1 MSAQDQL
8 DRTLAM
14 LAATPG
20 WHRLQE
26 LRQDLDDELAT
37 AVLDGARRLSDEV
50 LAPLDD
56 AVDREGCRVENGRV
70 KVPAGYHAAWRAF
83 AEGGW
88 IGLDTDSRF
97 GGAGLPLVVQAA
109 ATQLFDRACPAF
121 NMGAG
126 ATRSAAVLLA
136 ERASP
141 ELAQDWVPALVAG
154 ERAATICISEP
165 GAGSDVGRIRTRAVR
180 DGDRWKISGQK
191 IWISFGDHDLTPRI
205 CHCLLARS
213 SDAPGTR
220 GLSLFL
226 VPNAAEDGRANGV
239 SVQRIEKK
247 MGLHGSPTC
256 VLEFEDAEGELIGD
270 EGRGLSQLFTMIE
283 LMRLQV
289 GCQGLGIASR
299 ACAVAESYASE
310 RLQGGDPSETPVPI
324 ATHPDVRR
332 QLAAMRGRTELLRA
346 AVLELAVTLDLA
358 RAGEEDAAARAAW
371 ILPLVKTFG
380 AETGFGVADAGI
392 QVLGGAGYTKEWPL
406 ERALRDARVMAIYEG
421 TTGMQGI
428 DFLERRLVRDRAG
441 FNAFLTAARA
451 AQPQG
456 DPRSRTAEEVIDR
469 LERLAERLR
478 ACPDAQARLGAADAW
493 LRAGWIGVAAW
504 LWPRLGDD
512 AAPVLLAL
520 PERLAVLEAEIAGG
534 LETAETEADE
544 RLATSA

>member
-20 WHRLQE
+20 WHRLRE
-26 LRQDLDDELAT
+26 LRPDLDDEIAA
-37 AVLDGARRLSDEV
+37 AVLDGARRLADEV

-56 AVDREGCRVENGRV
+56 AADREGCRIEAGRV
-70 KVPAGYHAAWRAF
+70 KVPAAYHAAWRAF

-88 IGLDTDSRF
+88 IGLDTDPRF
-97 GGAGLPLVVQAA
+97 DGAGLPLILQAA

-121 NMGAG
+121 NMGTG

-141 ELAQDWVPALVAG
+141 EIAQDWVPALVAG
-154 ERAATICISEP
+154 ERAATICISEA
-165 GAGSDVGRIRTRAVR
+165 GAGSDVGRIRTRAR
-180 DGDRWKISGQK
+180 LEDGRWRISGQK
-191 IWISFGDHDLTPRI
+191 IWISFGDHDLTTRI
-205 CHCLLARS
+205 GHCLLART

-226 VPNAAEDGRANGV
+226 VPNAVGDGRRNGV
-239 SVQRIEKK
+239 SVQRIEEK

-256 VLEFEDAEGELIGD
+256 VLDFDEAEGDLIGE

-299 ACAVAESYASE
+299 ACDVAARYADE
-310 RLQGGDPSETPVPI
+310 RLQGGDPSAPPVPL
-324 ATHPDVRR
+324 AAHPDVRR
-332 QLAAMRGRTELLRA
+332 QLSAMRGRTELLRA
-346 AVLELAVTLDLA
+346 AVLELAARLDLA
-358 RAGEEDAAARAAW
+358 RAGEGDAAALASW
-371 ILPLVKTFG
+371 MLPLVKTFG
-380 AETGFGVADAGI
+380 AETGFDVANAGI

-428 DFLERRLVRDRAG
+428 DFLERRLVRDRDG
-441 FNAFLTAARA
+441 FDAFLVTARA
-451 AQPQG
+451 AQPQVGARARAAG
-456 DPRSRTAEEVIDR
+456 DVLDR
-469 LERLAERLR
+469 LERLADRLS
-478 ACPDAQARLGAADAW
+478 ACPDAQSRLAAADAW
-493 LRAGWIGVAAW
+493 LRAGWLGIAAW
-504 LWPRLGDD
+504 LWPRIGDD

-520 PERLAVLEAEIAGG
+520 PSRLAVLEAEIAEV
-534 LETAETEADE
+534 LREP
-544 RLATSA
+544 